1 MRVNIYSLEGE
12 NTLVKEKGL
21 NCPVAEAKSP
31 REIADIL
38 HHAVRLDCK
47 AEEYMYMLA
56 FNTKMNLLGLFEI
69 SHGTVNETML
79 SPREIYIRA
88 LLCGATSI
96 ILAHNHPSGDVMPSG
111 VDISSTKN
119 IIDAGKLLHIPLL
132 DHVIVSQGD
141 VFSIRESGF
150 VEFE

>member
-96 ILAHNHPSGDVMPSG
+96 ILAHNHPSGDLCPSEA
-111 VDISSTKN
+111 DIITTKH
-119 IIDAGKLLHIPLL
+119 IRDAGKLLNIPLM
-132 DHVIVSQGD
+132 DHVIVSREG
-141 VFSIRESGF
+141 VFSMLEEKII
-150 VEFE
+150 EF

>member
-88 LLCGATSI
+88 FLCGATSI
-96 ILAHNHPSGDVMPSG
+96 ILAHNHPSGDVMPSEA
-111 VDISSTKN
+111 DIITTKY
-119 IIDAGKLLHIPLL
+119 IRDAGKLLNIPLR
-132 DHVIVSQGD
+132 DHVIVSREG
-141 VFSIRESGF
+141 VFSMLEEKII
-150 VEFE
+150 EF

>member
-96 ILAHNHPSGDVMPSG
+96 ILAHNHPSGDLCPSEA
-111 VDISSTKN
+111 DIITTKY
-119 IIDAGKLLHIPLL
+119 IRDAGKLLNIPLR
-132 DHVIVSQGD
+132 DHVIVSREG
-141 VFSIRESGF
+141 VFSMLEEKII
-150 VEFE
+150 EF

>member
-69 SHGTVNETML
+69 SHGTVDETML
-79 SPREIYIRA
+79 APREIYIRA
-88 LLCGATSI
+88 LLRGATSI
-96 ILAHNHPSGDVMPSG
+96 ILVHNHPSGDLCPSEA
-111 VDISSTKN
+111 DIITTKY
-119 IIDAGKLLHIPLL
+119 IRDAGKLLNIPLR
-132 DHVIVSQGD
+132 DHVIVSREG
-141 VFSIRESGF
+141 VFSMLEEKII
-150 VEFE
+150 EF